1 MDATLQTILV
11 VFAACAGAFSQ
22 SAFGFGSPAVS
33 MPLITM
39 IAGLNIATPL
49 VAMVLLVTNIV
60 IVASDWRQIEFK
72 AVWRVLFAT
81 ILSLPLGLLLVIY
94 VPMGVG
100 VKILGVLLIVFGL
113 YFLLPLKLPYL
124 QGAFWDVVWGVLAG
138 VVGAAYNFT
147 GLPVI
152 IYYAMR
158 RWSPAR
164 FRATLSGYF
173 LPSTA
178 AIFISHIIAGFW
190 TPQIIKLSWTTL
202 PFVLATIAIGSWLNH
217 RLEAKKFQF
226 ALALLVTAMGG
237 LILLRS

>member
-22 SAFGFGSPAVS
+22 SAFGFGSPAIS
-33 MPLITM
+33 MPIITLV
-39 IAGLNIATPL
+39 AGLNVATPL
-49 VAMVLLVTNIV
+49 VAMVLLVTNVV
-60 IVASDWRQIEFK
+60 IVASDWRQIEFR
-72 AVWRVLFAT
+72 ALWRVLLAT
-81 ILSLPLGLLLVIY
+81 ILSLPLGLLLVFY
-94 VPMGVG
+94 VPPAVG
-100 VKILGVLLIVFGL
+100 VKILGGLLVIFGL

-124 QGAFWDVVWGVLAG
+124 QGTFWDIIWGVFAG

-158 RWSPAR
+158 RWPPVR

-178 AIFISHIIAGFW
+178 AIFISHILAGFW
-190 TPQIIKLSWTTL
+190 TTQIIRLSWITL
-202 PFVLATIAIGSWLNH
+202 PFVLLTIALGSWLNH
-217 RLEAKKFQF
+217 RLEASRF
-226 ALALLVTAMGG
+226 ARILAVLVTAMGVLM
-237 LILLRS
+237 LIR